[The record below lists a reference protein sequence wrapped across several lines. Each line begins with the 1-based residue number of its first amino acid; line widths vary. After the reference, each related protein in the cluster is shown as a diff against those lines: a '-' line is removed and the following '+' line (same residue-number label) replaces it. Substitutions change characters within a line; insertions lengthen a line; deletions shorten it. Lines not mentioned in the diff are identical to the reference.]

1 VESRESSLLLRR
13 RHGQKLLSRD
23 ISVWKVLGGS
33 VIGQSH
39 IDSGTVC
46 QDASGW
52 WVSESG
58 VCAVVADGAGSRPK
72 SEQGSALIVQTILEW
87 ARDAMNE
94 DQSPSIYEGLMAAR
108 QALEVL
114 SSNTGM
120 PLRDYASTV
129 SVVLVDKRIVQVGQ
143 VGDCFVVMR
152 KADASVETVS
162 PPARS
167 EYVNEAVFLTADDW
181 EQDLRIS
188 EVLLDDVRG
197 FCLSS
202 DGLQFD
208 LLDDIATGT
217 PYAPFFDDAFSWAIE
232 DSSTSEDLLL
242 LVASLGQ
249 QSHDDMSLIIGI
261 NGSLR
266 DSSPTDQMGIADQP
280 QQT

>member
-1 VESRESSLLLRR
+1 VETVESRESSLLLRR

-87 ARDAMNE
+87 A
-94 DQSPSIYEGLMAAR
+94 QGQMAAR